1 MIIRKLICAFL
12 SVLQLFTIS
21 STNVSTLKRFLRLR
35 MWIYIA
41 GRATYIAGRGIYIA
55 GRGIYIAGRATY
67 IAGREITNA
76 GLHQNN
82 SS

>member
-12 SVLQLFTIS
+12 SVLELFTIS

-41 GRATYIAGRGIYIA
+41 GRATYIAGR
-55 GRGIYIAGRATY
+55 
-67 IAGREITNA
+67 EI
-76 GLHQNN
+76 
-82 SS
+82 

>member
-12 SVLQLFTIS
+12 SILELFTIS

-41 GRATYIAGRGIYIA
+41 GRATYIAGRE
-55 GRGIYIAGRATY
+55 IYIAGRATY
-67 IAGREITNA
+67 ISEREI
-76 GLHQNN
+76 
-82 SS
+82 